1 MILALLFIFKIITY
15 LLLFFSPGPVFHH
28 PDRGRVWVWCPLPPA
43 VPRLGEGGGQES
55 SHWYPGDVCPP
66 PPRLGEGG
74 GPEGAHHHP
83 GVCITVLLLPST
95 EIVKKKKMITALS
108 RPQYRFYSCLGQMDF
123 PRFLEDFFWKTPD
136 ADPVP
141 VGFFWSVL
149 RCRAFF
155 MNSRVSINSGSLR
168 QL

>member
-1 MILALLFIFKIITY
+1 MPGTNNSGSWKKIRIHNTGCNTTYKGIL
-15 LLLFFSPGPVFHH
+15 SSS
-28 PDRGRVWVWCPLPPA
+28 LPPPDHDKKSL
-43 VPRLGEGGGQES
+43 PRRQQKRCS
-55 SHWYPGDVCPP
+55 TPTPP
-66 PPRLGEGG
+66 PP
-74 GPEGAHHHP
+74 PHHHP
-83 GVCITVLLLPST
+83 GVCITVPLLPST
-95 EIVKKKKMITALS
+95 GIVKKKKMITALA